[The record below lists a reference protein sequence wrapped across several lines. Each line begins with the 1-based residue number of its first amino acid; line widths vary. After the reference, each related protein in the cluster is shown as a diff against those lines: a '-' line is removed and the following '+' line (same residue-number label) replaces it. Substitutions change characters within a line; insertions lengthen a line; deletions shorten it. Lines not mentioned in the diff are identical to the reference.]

1 MNAIQAYANQQAY
14 EQTVAQATLDVMDK
28 QPNPY
33 TPEAQMMAT
42 PSTSQVNAVHASSAV
57 SHFLFIGGGLLLA
70 FIALG
75 RLTGEVTVSASV

>member
-14 EQTVAQATLDVMDK
+14 EQSVAQATQDVMAMT
-28 QPNPY
+28 PSPY
-33 TPEAQMMAT
+33 TPEAQALAT
-42 PSTSQVNAVHASSAV
+42 PSATQVKAAHVSTAT

-75 RLTGEVTVSASV
+75 KITGEIQVSI

>member
-14 EQTVAQATLDVMDK
+14 QQTLQQAAMDVTK
-28 QPNPY
+28 QIPNPY
-33 TPEAQMMAT
+33 TPENRAAAL
-42 PSTSQVNAVHASSAV
+42 PSAGQVKAAHFSSAT

-75 RLTGEVTVSASV
+75 KITGEIEVSI